1 MMENF
6 SIEYLM
12 MNIGFITILVFGVY
26 GRKNERDEYA
36 FTYIIYNLVTY
47 ILSYYLITM
56 IQLLGADVGAEA
68 FLLGLFAL
76 FGMIRYRT
84 TPIPVYKL
92 TFLFVAI
99 GLGLANAVMQT
110 AVEFPE
116 ILSINI
122 LIILVAF
129 IADFMTNNVEARIV
143 IVSYDNLELVRG
155 DEKAL
160 IEDLEIKTG
169 LVIKSVSVTGID
181 LLRETASLKLNLL
194 E

>member
-116 ILSINI
+116 ILSINL

-143 IVSYDNLELVRG
+143 KVSYDNLELVRG